1 MVDEEDVDK
10 KKRKPRKVAI
20 TRTECKACIR
30 VKLNEEGNFEVIQH
44 VLHHNHELIRKPWQ
58 YLHKSQRE
66 ITEEKA
72 EYIEAMGTSGLR
84 PMESFRYMC
93 VEAGGEDC
101 VGHTAID
108 HLNFCSR
115 LRMKQIEAGDAQALI
130 DILYQEQANDPGFY
144 FRVKLNEEGR
154 VCNLFWRDS
163 MMLEDYKIYGDILV
177 FDTTYRT
184 NKYNLICAPFVG
196 INNHWKNC
204 MFGCSFIGN
213 EKIESFV

>member
-1 MVDEEDVDK
+1 M
-10 KKRKPRKVAI
+10 
-20 TRTECKACIR
+20 
-30 VKLNEEGNFEVIQH
+30 
-44 VLHHNHELIRKPWQ
+44 EL
-58 YLHKSQRE
+58 
-66 ITEEKA
+66 
-72 EYIEAMGTSGLR
+72 
-84 PMESFRYMC
+84 FRYMC

-213 EKIESFV
+213 EKIESFVWLLETFKKSMGGNCPITIFTDQDQAMANAIENVFCCPFVLVYLGLCFMKNNY